1 MNKIRVALSVFLLI
15 SIADIVGVIFKLPT
29 IIFVFKPLIIL
40 SLITLYV
47 LSVTKRNAWYIS
59 ALFFS
64 FLGDVFLLFTGE
76 LFFIAGLV
84 SFLITHL
91 LFIKIVISQVKKYS
105 WLKVLFSIIP
115 FLLVFSFLIYNL
127 KEGLH
132 EMLFPV
138 IIYGLTISTFGAI
151 SFIDFLN
158 TRSKKS
164 LLMFSGALVFML
176 SDCVLA
182 IDTYYLEDHINK
194 ILIMF
199 AYILAQ
205 YLIYRSMILNSE
217 KNKQL

>member
-1 MNKIRVALSVFLLI
+1 MNKIRVALLVFLLI
-15 SIADIVGVIFKLPT
+15 SIADIVGIIFKLPT

-40 SLITLYV
+40 SLIVLYV
-47 LSVTKRNAWYIS
+47 LSVTKRNAWYIL

-132 EMLFPV
+132 EMLLPV
-138 IIYGLTISTFGAI
+138 IIYGLTISIFGAI

-164 LLMFSGALVFML
+164 LLMFSGSVVFML

-199 AYILAQ
+199 SYILAQ
-205 YLIYRSMILNSE
+205 YLIYRSMILNSK
-217 KNKQL
+217 KNKQV

>member
-1 MNKIRVALSVFLLI
+1 MNKIRVALLVFLLI
-15 SIADIVGVIFKLPT
+15 SIADIVGIIFKLPT

-40 SLITLYV
+40 SLIVLYV
-47 LSVTKRNAWYIS
+47 LSVTKRNAWYIL

-132 EMLFPV
+132 EMLLPV

-164 LLMFSGALVFML
+164 LLMFSGAVVFML

-199 AYILAQ
+199 SYILAQ
-205 YLIYRSMILNSE
+205 YLIYRSVILNSK